1 MTIADHGEPSVARRL
16 VITTAGAV
24 AAGTTG
30 VGCGR
35 TVAAVLGHPCAQHR
49 HGRDLRSR
57 RLRDLVCRLDRP
69 TVCGLIVDDDRGARV
84 ELVPDLRDF
93 GREWDFVDTIVS
105 PLARDERFDD
115 AAQGFRTQHA
125 VRNHHRR
132 DASLLRTAPPSWRSR
147 RCWHG
152 SRGEMDPSHAGRGP
166 EAFPPEHASHPHP
179 ISSRERSAAPPA
191 CSP

>member
-1 MTIADHGEPSVARRL
+1 MGNPLWHGGSSSPQRVPWRL
-16 VITTAGAV
+16 VPRVWGV
-24 AAGTTG
+24 AA
-30 VGCGR
+30 
-35 TVAAVLGHPCAQHR
+35 L
-49 HGRDLRSR
+49 SR
-57 RLRDLVCRLDRP
+57 RCWAILAPSTATGETCGHGGSETLVCRLDRP
-69 TVCGLIVDDDRGARV
+69 TVCGLIVDDDRGARG

-93 GREWDFVDTIVS
+93 GREWDFVDTIVG